1 MSVGMSQSGLS
12 RRHFFY
18 GSLLAGAVPAGG
30 FGSVASLKAL
40 GYKSFNERL
49 NIAGVGVGGRGAD
62 DLRGCA
68 SENIVALCD
77 VDSRQGGPTFKRYEK
92 AVQYADFRKMLDKE
106 GKNIDAVVIAT
117 ADHMHATV
125 ALACMERKKHVYV
138 EKPLTRTPWEARLL
152 AAAAAKYGVAT
163 QMGNQGYSHEAHRTA
178 CEIVWS
184 GEIGNVTEVH
194 AVTSAPSWPQG
205 VQAIPP
211 PEPVPQGLDWDLW
224 LGGAA
229 ARPYTSGNW
238 DKEHV
243 PTGSSSP
250 GGFYLPFNWRGFYDF
265 GTGSLGDWG
274 IHTLGP
280 VNQALR
286 LGPPIAVE
294 VTRAEQRSKFT
305 FPLRSVLRYDFAAR
319 GNMPAVSVYWYDG
332 VRGDIPY
339 LYRPKGLENEVLL
352 PNSDNLAALG
362 RPDFGSGGGQGGRGG
377 APGGRSATPAGPGR
391 AGAQPGRGAAPAG
404 AQPGRG
410 AGRGPAPGV
419 LAGSGALFVGDK
431 GYMATV
437 ARGEGVWLLPA
448 AKWADYRLPAPI
460 LPRSPGHYRDWIR
473 ACKGGD
479 LSCSDFRVAGPFA
492 EWVTLG
498 AIAYRFE
505 GKLEYD
511 AKAQRFTNNPEANK
525 YLKPVFRKG
534 WELKL

>member
-1 MSVGMSQSGLS
+1 MSQDGLS

-18 GSLLAGAVPAGG
+18 GALLAGAVPAGG

-40 GYKSFNERL
+40 GYKPFNEKL

-62 DLRGCA
+62 DLRGCS

-92 AVQYADFRKMLDKE
+92 AVQYTDFRKMLDKE
-106 GKNIDAVVIAT
+106 DKNIDAVVIAT

-152 AAAAAKYGVAT
+152 AEAAAKYGVAT

-205 VQAIPP
+205 IQAIPP
-211 PEPVPQGLDWDLW
+211 EEPVPSGLDWDLW

-229 ARPYTSGNW
+229 TRPYTSGGW
-238 DKEHV
+238 DKEHA

-280 VNQALR
+280 ANQALQ

-294 VTRAEQRSKFT
+294 CIRAEQRSKFT

-319 GNMPAVSVYWYDG
+319 GNMPPVSVYWYDG
-332 VRGDIPY
+332 VRGDLTY

-352 PNSDNLAALG
+352 PSSNNLAALG
-362 RPDFGSGGGQGGRGG
+362 RPDLGSGGEGPQAGRGAAAGGRG
-377 APGGRSATPAGPGR
+377 STPAGRGLS
-391 AGAQPGRGAAPAG
+391 AGAAPAG
-404 AQPGRG
+404 RG
-410 AGRGPAPGV
+410 GRGPAPGV
-419 LAGSGALFVGDK
+419 LTGSGALFVGDK

-448 AKWADYRLPAPI
+448 ARWAEYRLPTPV
-460 LPRSPGHYRDWIR
+460 LPRSPGHYRDWMR

-479 LSCSDFRVAGPFA
+479 PSCSRFGVAGPFA

-505 GKLEYD
+505 GKLQYD
-511 AKAQRFTNNPEANK
+511 AKAQRFTNNAEANK

-534 WELKL
+534 WEPKL